1 MECYQSIKDIKQ
13 GEFVKRKDTAQKVYI
28 RGEYDKSLKK
38 YWLQSWD
45 DISSGIW
52 VKGTAQVYIGFT
64 F

>member
-1 MECYQSIKDIKQ
+1 MEGYQSIKDIKQ
-13 GEFVKRKDTAQKVYI
+13 GEFVKRKASAHKVYI

-45 DISSGIW
+45 DISEGLW
-52 VKGTAQVYIGFT
+52 VKGTAQAYIGFN